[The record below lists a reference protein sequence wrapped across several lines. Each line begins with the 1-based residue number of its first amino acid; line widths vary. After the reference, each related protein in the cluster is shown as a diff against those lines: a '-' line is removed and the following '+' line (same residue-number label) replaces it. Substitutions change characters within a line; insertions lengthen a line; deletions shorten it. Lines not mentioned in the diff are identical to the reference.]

1 MNDLEPRKKDD
12 KAPLQRFDYLEAIE
26 GTQKT
31 FTPMFFEDE
40 DSFYCLSSN
49 NLNSRPI
56 NSVSKVL
63 VHEPTQVRKGLDV
76 KKVEI
81 NPFP

>member
-63 VHEPTQVRKGLDV
+63 VHEPTQAPERLRRK
-76 KKVEI
+76 KSR
-81 NPFP
+81 N